1 MAGSN
6 TVTVA
11 GSPPTVRAS
20 YESMSVSRFASLW
33 ALYTLTLRQY
43 LRGKRWLVVG
53 LLFLLPAGMA
63 ILVRLTAHNVP
74 PIALEFILAQ
84 MFIPQALLPF
94 AALLYA
100 SGMVLDEQEEQTI
113 TYLLIR
119 PISKWS
125 LYVVK
130 LLATLTTTVCL
141 VALFTALT
149 FAAIYLGAE
158 SGDNIPLRCLK
169 TISIH
174 SLATIAYCSLFGLLS
189 LITSRILVIGIVYAA
204 VVEGMLANLPF
215 GIRLVAVIYY
225 ARVIAYRTMSFMVPV
240 RRGNSV
246 DFAAEIWQF
255 DVRLD
260 PTLAEH
266 PTVFA
271 CVATLLVASLVC
283 TLIGAWLC
291 SQREFHVKTPE
302 KA

>member
-6 TVTVA
+6 TATADVNR
-11 GSPPTVRAS
+11 PTALAPHDS
-20 YESMSVSRFASLW
+20 ANASRFASLW
-33 ALYTLTLRQY
+33 TLYTLTLRQY

-63 ILVRLTAHNVP
+63 ILVRVTAHNVP

-149 FAAIYLGAE
+149 FAAIYIGAG
-158 SGDNIPLRCLK
+158 SGDKILLRCLK

-174 SLATIAYCSLFGLLS
+174 SLAIVAYCSLFGLLS
-189 LITSRILVIGIVYAA
+189 LITSRILGSGIVYAA

-225 ARVIAYRTMSFMVPV
+225 ARVIAYRSMTFLVPD
-240 RRGNSV
+240 RRGNNT
-246 DFAAEIWQF
+246 DFAAEVWQF

-266 PTVFA
+266 PSIFA
-271 CVATLLVASLVC
+271 CVATLLVASVVC
-283 TLIGAWLC
+283 TLVGAWLC
-291 SQREFHVKTPE
+291 AQREFHVKTPE

>member
-6 TVTVA
+6 TATADVNR
-11 GSPPTVRAS
+11 PTALAPHDS
-20 YESMSVSRFASLW
+20 ANASRFASLW
-33 ALYTLTLRQY
+33 TLYTLTLRQY

-63 ILVRLTAHNVP
+63 ILVRVTAHNVP

-149 FAAIYLGAE
+149 FAAIYIGAG
-158 SGDNIPLRCLK
+158 SGDKILLRCLK

-174 SLATIAYCSLFGLLS
+174 SLAIVAYCSLFGLLS

-225 ARVIAYRTMSFMVPV
+225 ARVIAYRSMTFLVPD
-240 RRGNSV
+240 RRGNNT
-246 DFAAEIWQF
+246 DFAAEVWQF

-266 PTVFA
+266 PSIFA
-271 CVATLLVASLVC
+271 CVATLLVASVVC
-283 TLIGAWLC
+283 TLVGAWLC
-291 SQREFHVKTPE
+291 AQREFHVKTPE

>member
-6 TVTVA
+6 TAATA
-11 GSPPTVRAS
+11 ANPPKEHAS
-20 YESMSVSRFASLW
+20 YESPSASRFASLW
-33 ALYTLTLRQY
+33 MLYTLSLRQH

-63 ILVRLTAHNVP
+63 ILVRVTAHNVP

-130 LLATLTTTVCL
+130 LLATLSTTVCL

-149 FAAIYLGAE
+149 FAAIYIGAGSE
-158 SGDNIPLRCLK
+158 DNILLRCLK

-174 SLATIAYCSLFGLLS
+174 SLAIIAYCSLFGLLS

-215 GIRLVAVIYY
+215 GIRLMAVIYY
-225 ARVIAYRTMSFMVPV
+225 ARVIAYRTMTFVVPV

-246 DFAAEIWQF
+246 DFAAEVWQF

-260 PTLAEH
+260 PNLAEH
-266 PTVFA
+266 PSIFA
-271 CVATLLVASLVC
+271 CVTTLLVASLVC
-283 TLIGAWLC
+283 TLVGAWLC